1 METYRRIDGLVNF
14 VAGRYGNAVE
24 IGIGHFPDVA
34 FALKGRG
41 LKVFATDIK
50 PFKYDGLK
58 VIVDDV
64 TDPDMSFYGGI
75 DLIYSMRPPP
85 ELIPYMM
92 RLAETVSADLIIKP
106 LSSEYPERMEMCAK
120 RKFYFFSIDMG
131 ETIFTKKKFR
141 QFPLRKGG

>member
-1 METYRRIDGLVNF
+1 LETYRRIDGLVNF
-14 VAGRYGNAVE
+14 AAGKYEKVAE

-50 PFKYDGLK
+50 PFKYEGLK
-58 VIVDDV
+58 VIVDDI
-64 TDPDMSFYGGI
+64 TDPDMSFYGGV

-85 ELIPYMM
+85 ELIPYLM

-106 LSSEYPERMEMCAK
+106 LSSEYVERFSLM
-120 RKFYFFSIDMG
+120 RNGDTTFFV
-131 ETIFTKKKFR
+131 R
-141 QFPLRKGG
+141 NNAC